1 MRLIYIDDS
10 ADEKSYVFSA
20 LCVHDSNWKECF
32 DKLRDLRRN
41 FRARYG
47 VLVRKEFH
55 ATDFVAGRGDLSTTR
70 KVTKFERA
78 TMFRENI
85 QLIAELPNLKII
97 NACGP
102 KAQRLR
108 LFERMLNRI
117 NILLRKSEEKGLLI
131 VDEGSESEYLRLAR
145 KMGVYN
151 PIPSKYGKWIGD
163 ASRHSNLPINEIVE
177 DPFFKDSRSSFFLQ
191 AADFVAFS
199 LLRNENQLPSRN
211 KYGIQECFPLLEKV
225 LVKEAYGAD
234 PRKLGIIRA

>member
-10 ADEKSYVFSA
+10 ADERSYVFSA
-20 LCVHDSNWKECF
+20 LCVQDTAWKACF
-32 DKLRDLRRN
+32 DKLRDQRRD
-41 FRARYG
+41 FRQRFG

-55 ATDFVAGRGDLSTTR
+55 ATDFVAGRGELSTTR
-70 KVTKFERA
+70 KVTKHERSV
-78 TMFRENI
+78 MFRES
-85 QLIAELPNLKII
+85 LESIASLPSLRII

-102 KAQRLR
+102 KSQRLR
-108 LFERMLNRI
+108 LFERMLVRI
-117 NILLRKSEEKGLLI
+117 NNFLSKSQEKGLLI
-131 VDEGSESEYLRLAR
+131 VDEGSEGEYLRLAR

-151 PIPSKYGKWIGD
+151 PIQSRYGQWIGED
-163 ASRHSNLPINEIVE
+163 NSHKNVPINEIVE
-177 DPFFKDSRSSFFLQ
+177 DPFFKDSKSSFLLQ

-211 KYGIQECFPLLEKV
+211 KYGIHECFPLLDNV

>member
-20 LCVHDSNWKECF
+20 LCVPDANWKSSF
-32 DKLRDLRRN
+32 DLLRDQRRS
-41 FRARYG
+41 FRERYG

-55 ATDFVAGRGDLSTTR
+55 ATEFVAGRGQLSTTR
-70 KVTKFERA
+70 TVSKYERSL
-78 TMFRENI
+78 MFRETIEMISNMEG
-85 QLIAELPNLKII
+85 LRII

-102 KAQRLR
+102 KAEKMR

-117 NILLRKSEEKGLLI
+117 NTLLNKANEKGLLI
-131 VDEGSESEYLRLAR
+131 IDEGSESEYLRLAR

-151 PIPSKYGKWIGD
+151 PIPSRYGNWLGEK
-163 ASRHSNLPINEIVE
+163 SSHTNLPINQIVE
-177 DPFFKDSRSSFFLQ
+177 DPFFKDSKSSFFLQ

-199 LLRNENQLPSRN
+199 LLRNENQIPSRN
-211 KYGIQECFPLLEKV
+211 KYGIHECFPLLYSV
-225 LVKEAYGAD
+225 LVKEAYGKD